1 MTAPIVAPD
10 PTGLRESIII
20 PLADRIAAHGGPG
33 VAAMFAA
40 AAEQQQRLG
49 RNATD
54 AEFAQ
59 LLRDV
64 LDRLEGGT
72 A

>member
-1 MTAPIVAPD
+1 MTDPFAFPD
-10 PTGLRESIII
+10 PPASWEPVIM
-20 PLADRIAAHGGPG
+20 PLIERIAAHGGPG
-33 VAAMFAA
+33 VGAMMFAA
-40 AAEQQQRLG
+40 WDQHQRLG
-49 RNATD
+49 RKATD